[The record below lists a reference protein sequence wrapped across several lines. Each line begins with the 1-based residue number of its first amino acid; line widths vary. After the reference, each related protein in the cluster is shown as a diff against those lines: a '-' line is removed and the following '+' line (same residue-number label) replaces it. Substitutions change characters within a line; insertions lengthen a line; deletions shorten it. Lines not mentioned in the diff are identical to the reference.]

1 MNTATTTDSRVHN
14 RLQAKIAREE
24 AELKALLEGNASETD
39 EEEEQSESE
48 ESASERVEA
57 EPTVSP
63 KDNTKQEKA
72 TEAEA
77 QEDDTKLS
85 AEERTF
91 KQRYGDLRKHQLAK
105 EVEFKE
111 ELGKLKLQLEKATKN
126 ELVLPKT
133 SEEVEAWAK
142 KYPDVAAIVEAIADK
157 KASERASDLDVR
169 LQEIESMRVQAK
181 KEKAEAELL
190 GYHPDFVDIREDD
203 AFHEWAET
211 QPKWVQDALYEN
223 TDDAKSVARV
233 IDLYKVDAGIK
244 TAKKTSSD
252 KSAASS
258 VKTRSTTKPEAD
270 QASKYLSES
279 QVAKM
284 SMKEYEKRQEEI
296 FEAQRTGK
304 FIYDMSKK

>member
-1 MNTATTTDSRVHN
+1 METATTDSRVHN
-14 RLQAKIAREE
+14 RLQARIAREE
-24 AELKALLEGNASETD
+24 KELEQLIKGEAVE
-39 EEEEQSESE
+39 EEEEQDS
-48 ESASERVEA
+48 
-57 EPTVSP
+57 T
-63 KDNTKQEKA
+63 DD

-77 QEDDTKLS
+77 QPERKADTSEAVQKQEEPEQQEEKLS

-91 KQRYGDLRKHQLAK
+91 KQRYGDLRKYQHEK
-105 EVEFKE
+105 ETEFKA
-111 ELGKLKLQLEKATKN
+111 ELEKLKLQLDKATKN

-157 KASERASDLDVR
+157 KATERASDLDAR
-169 LQEIESMRVQAK
+169 LQEIESIRVQAK

-190 GYHPDFVDIREDD
+190 SYHPDFVEIREDD

-244 TAKKTSSD
+244 TSKKVSAD

-258 VKTRSTTKPEAD
+258 VKTRSSTKPEAD

-284 SMKEYEKRQEEI
+284 SLKEYEKRQEEI

>member
-1 MNTATTTDSRVHN
+1 METATTDSRVHN
-14 RLQAKIAREE
+14 RLQARIAREE
-24 AELKALLEGNASETD
+24 KELEQLIKGGAVE
-39 EEEEQSESE
+39 EEEEQDS
-48 ESASERVEA
+48 VD
-57 EPTVSP
+57 T
-63 KDNTKQEKA
+63 

-77 QEDDTKLS
+77 QPERKADTSEAVQKQKEEPEQQEEKLS

-91 KQRYGDLRKHQLAK
+91 KQRYGDLRKYQQEK
-105 EVEFKE
+105 ETEFKA
-111 ELGKLKLQLEKATKN
+111 ELEKLKLQLDKATKN

-157 KASERASDLDVR
+157 KATERASDLDAR
-169 LQEIESMRVQAK
+169 LQEIEAIRVQAK

-190 GYHPDFVDIREDD
+190 SYHPDFVEIREDD

-244 TAKKTSSD
+244 TSKKASPD

-258 VKTRSTTKPEAD
+258 VKTRSSTKPEAD

-284 SMKEYEKRQEEI
+284 SLKEYEKRQEEI

>member
-1 MNTATTTDSRVHN
+1 METATTDSRVHN
-14 RLQAKIAREE
+14 RLQARIAREE
-24 AELKALLEGNASETD
+24 KELEQLIKGGAVE
-39 EEEEQSESE
+39 EEEEQD
-48 ESASERVEA
+48 SA
-57 EPTVSP
+57 
-63 KDNTKQEKA
+63 DD

-77 QEDDTKLS
+77 QPERKADTSEAVQKQEEPEQQEEKLS

-91 KQRYGDLRKHQLAK
+91 KQRYGDLRKYQHEK
-105 EVEFKE
+105 ETEFKA
-111 ELGKLKLQLEKATKN
+111 ELEKLKLQLDKATKN

-157 KASERASDLDVR
+157 KATERASDLDAR
-169 LQEIESMRVQAK
+169 LQEIESIRVQAK

-190 GYHPDFVDIREDD
+190 SYHPDFVEIREDD

-244 TAKKTSSD
+244 TSKKASPD

-258 VKTRSTTKPEAD
+258 VKTRSSTKPEAD
-270 QASKYLSES
+270 QASKYLTES

-284 SMKEYEKRQEEI
+284 SLKEYEKRQEEI

>member
-1 MNTATTTDSRVHN
+1 METATTDSRVHN
-14 RLQAKIAREE
+14 RLQARIAREE
-24 AELKALLEGNASETD
+24 KELEQLIKGEAVE
-39 EEEEQSESE
+39 EEEEQDS
-48 ESASERVEA
+48 
-57 EPTVSP
+57 T
-63 KDNTKQEKA
+63 DD

-77 QEDDTKLS
+77 QPERKADTSEAVQKQEEPEQQEEKLS

-91 KQRYGDLRKHQLAK
+91 KQRYGDLRKYQHEK
-105 EVEFKE
+105 ETEFKA
-111 ELGKLKLQLEKATKN
+111 ELEKLKLQLDKATKN

-157 KASERASDLDVR
+157 KATERASDLDAR
-169 LQEIESMRVQAK
+169 LQEIESIRVQAK

-190 GYHPDFVDIREDD
+190 SYHPDFVEIREDD

-244 TAKKTSSD
+244 TSKKASPD

-258 VKTRSTTKPEAD
+258 VKTRSSTKPEAD

-279 QVAKM
+279 QVEKM
-284 SMKEYEKRQEEI
+284 SLKEYEKRQEEI

>member
-1 MNTATTTDSRVHN
+1 METATTDSRVHN
-14 RLQAKIAREE
+14 RLQARIAREE
-24 AELKALLEGNASETD
+24 KELEQLIKGEAVE
-39 EEEEQSESE
+39 EEEEQDS
-48 ESASERVEA
+48 
-57 EPTVSP
+57 T
-63 KDNTKQEKA
+63 DD

-77 QEDDTKLS
+77 QPERKADTSEAVQKQKEEPEQQEEKLS

-91 KQRYGDLRKHQLAK
+91 KQRYGDLRKYQQEK
-105 EVEFKE
+105 ETEFKA
-111 ELGKLKLQLEKATKN
+111 ELEKLKLQLDKATKN

-157 KASERASDLDVR
+157 KATERASDLDAR
-169 LQEIESMRVQAK
+169 LQEIESIRVQAK

-190 GYHPDFVDIREDD
+190 SYHPDFVEIREDD

-244 TAKKTSSD
+244 TSKKASPD

-258 VKTRSTTKPEAD
+258 VKTRSSTKPEAD

-284 SMKEYEKRQEEI
+284 SLKEYEKRQEEI

>member
-1 MNTATTTDSRVHN
+1 METATTDSRVHN
-14 RLQAKIAREE
+14 RLQARIAREE
-24 AELKALLEGNASETD
+24 KELEQLIKGEAVE
-39 EEEEQSESE
+39 EEEEQD
-48 ESASERVEA
+48 SA
-57 EPTVSP
+57 
-63 KDNTKQEKA
+63 DD

-77 QEDDTKLS
+77 QPERKADTSEAVQKQEEPEQQEEKLS

-91 KQRYGDLRKHQLAK
+91 KQRYGDLRKYQHEK
-105 EVEFKE
+105 ETEFKA
-111 ELGKLKLQLEKATKN
+111 ELEKLKLQLDKATKN

-157 KASERASDLDVR
+157 KATERASDLDAR
-169 LQEIESMRVQAK
+169 LQEIESIRVQAK

-190 GYHPDFVDIREDD
+190 SYHPDFVEIREDD

-244 TAKKTSSD
+244 TSKKVSAD

-258 VKTRSTTKPEAD
+258 VKTRSSTKPEAD

-284 SMKEYEKRQEEI
+284 SLKEYEKRQEEI

>member
-1 MNTATTTDSRVHN
+1 METATTDSRVHN
-14 RLQAKIAREE
+14 RLQARIAREE
-24 AELKALLEGNASETD
+24 KELEQLIKGGAVE
-39 EEEEQSESE
+39 EEEEQD
-48 ESASERVEA
+48 SA
-57 EPTVSP
+57 
-63 KDNTKQEKA
+63 DD

-77 QEDDTKLS
+77 QPERKADTSEAVQKQEEPEQQEEKLS

-91 KQRYGDLRKHQLAK
+91 KQRYGDLRKYQHEK
-105 EVEFKE
+105 ETEFKA
-111 ELGKLKLQLEKATKN
+111 ELEKLKLQLDKATKN

-157 KASERASDLDVR
+157 KATERASDLDAR
-169 LQEIESMRVQAK
+169 LQEIESIRVQAK

-190 GYHPDFVDIREDD
+190 SYHPDFVEIREDD
-203 AFHEWAET
+203 TFHEWAET

-244 TAKKTSSD
+244 TSKKVSAD

-258 VKTRSTTKPEAD
+258 VKTRSSTKPEAD

-284 SMKEYEKRQEEI
+284 SLKEYEKRQEEI

>member
-1 MNTATTTDSRVHN
+1 METATTDSRVHN
-14 RLQAKIAREE
+14 RLQARIAREE
-24 AELKALLEGNASETD
+24 KELEQLIKGGAVE
-39 EEEEQSESE
+39 EEEEQDSADDTEAQAQPERKADTSE
-48 ESASERVEA
+48 AVQ
-57 EPTVSP
+57 
-63 KDNTKQEKA
+63 KQE
-72 TEAEA
+72 EPEQ
-77 QEDDTKLS
+77 QEEKLS

-91 KQRYGDLRKHQLAK
+91 KQRYGDLRKYQHEK
-105 EVEFKE
+105 ETEFKA
-111 ELGKLKLQLEKATKN
+111 ELEKLKLQLDKATKN

-157 KASERASDLDVR
+157 KATERASDLDAR
-169 LQEIESMRVQAK
+169 LQEIESIRVQAK

-190 GYHPDFVDIREDD
+190 SYHPDFVEIREDD

-244 TAKKTSSD
+244 TSKKVSAD

-258 VKTRSTTKPEAD
+258 VKTRSSTKPEAD

-284 SMKEYEKRQEEI
+284 SLKEYEKRQEEI

>member
-1 MNTATTTDSRVHN
+1 METATTDSRVHN
-14 RLQAKIAREE
+14 RLQARIAREE
-24 AELKALLEGNASETD
+24 KELEQLIKGGAVE
-39 EEEEQSESE
+39 EEEEQD
-48 ESASERVEA
+48 SA
-57 EPTVSP
+57 
-63 KDNTKQEKA
+63 DD

-77 QEDDTKLS
+77 QPERKADTSEAVQKQKEEPEQQEEKLS

-91 KQRYGDLRKHQLAK
+91 KQRYGDLRKYQHEK
-105 EVEFKE
+105 ETEFKA
-111 ELGKLKLQLEKATKN
+111 ELEKLKLQLDKATKN
-126 ELVLPKT
+126 EIVQPKT

-157 KASERASDLDVR
+157 KATERASDLDAR
-169 LQEIESMRVQAK
+169 LQEIESIRVQAK

-190 GYHPDFVDIREDD
+190 SYHPDFVEIREDD

-244 TAKKTSSD
+244 TSKKASPD

-258 VKTRSTTKPEAD
+258 VKTRSSTKPEAD

-284 SMKEYEKRQEEI
+284 SLKEYEKRQEEI

>member
-1 MNTATTTDSRVHN
+1 METATTDSRVHN
-14 RLQAKIAREE
+14 RLQARIAREE
-24 AELKALLEGNASETD
+24 KELEQLIKGGAVE
-39 EEEEQSESE
+39 EEEEQD
-48 ESASERVEA
+48 SA
-57 EPTVSP
+57 
-63 KDNTKQEKA
+63 DD

-77 QEDDTKLS
+77 QPERKADTSEAVQKQEEPEQQEEKLS

-91 KQRYGDLRKHQLAK
+91 KQRYGDLRKYQHEK
-105 EVEFKE
+105 ETEFKA
-111 ELGKLKLQLEKATKN
+111 ELEKLKLQLDKATKN

-157 KASERASDLDVR
+157 KATERASDLDAR
-169 LQEIESMRVQAK
+169 LQEIESIRVQAK

-190 GYHPDFVDIREDD
+190 SYHPDFVEIREDD

-244 TAKKTSSD
+244 TSKKVSAD

-258 VKTRSTTKPEAD
+258 VKTRSSTKPEAD

-284 SMKEYEKRQEEI
+284 SLKEYEKRQEEI

>member
-1 MNTATTTDSRVHN
+1 METATTDSRVHN
-14 RLQAKIAREE
+14 RLQARIAREE
-24 AELKALLEGNASETD
+24 KELEQLIKGEAVE
-39 EEEEQSESE
+39 EEEEQD
-48 ESASERVEA
+48 SAD
-57 EPTVSP
+57 T
-63 KDNTKQEKA
+63 

-77 QEDDTKLS
+77 QPERKADTSEAVQKQEEPEQQEEKLS

-91 KQRYGDLRKHQLAK
+91 KQRYGDLRKYQHEK
-105 EVEFKE
+105 ETEFKA
-111 ELGKLKLQLEKATKN
+111 ELEKLKLQLDKATKN

-157 KASERASDLDVR
+157 KATERASDLDAR
-169 LQEIESMRVQAK
+169 LQEIESIRVQAK

-190 GYHPDFVDIREDD
+190 SYHPDFVEIREDD

-244 TAKKTSSD
+244 TSKKVSAD

-258 VKTRSTTKPEAD
+258 VKTRSSTKPEAD

-284 SMKEYEKRQEEI
+284 SLKEYEKRQEEI

>member
-1 MNTATTTDSRVHN
+1 METATTDSRVHN
-14 RLQAKIAREE
+14 KLQARIAREE
-24 AELKALLEGNASETD
+24 KELERLIKGEAVEED
-39 EEEEQSESE
+39 EEQD
-48 ESASERVEA
+48 SADE
-57 EPTVSP
+57 
-63 KDNTKQEKA
+63 

-77 QEDDTKLS
+77 QPERKADKGEAVQKQEESEQQEEKLS

-91 KQRYGDLRKHQLAK
+91 KQRYGDLRKYQQEK
-105 EVEFKE
+105 EA
-111 ELGKLKLQLEKATKN
+111 ELKAELEKLKLQLDKSTRN

-157 KASERASDLDVR
+157 KATERASDLDAR
-169 LQEIESMRVQAK
+169 LQEIESIRVQAK

-190 GYHPDFVDIREDD
+190 NYHPDFVEIREDD

-233 IDLYKVDAGIK
+233 IDLYKVDVGIK
-244 TAKKTSSD
+244 TSKKASAD

-258 VKTRSTTKPEAD
+258 VKTRSSTKPEAD

-284 SMKEYEKRQEEI
+284 SLKEYEKRQEEI

>member
-1 MNTATTTDSRVHN
+1 METATTDSRVHN
-14 RLQAKIAREE
+14 RLQARIAREE
-24 AELKALLEGNASETD
+24 KELEQLIKGEAVE
-39 EEEEQSESE
+39 EEEEQD
-48 ESASERVEA
+48 SA
-57 EPTVSP
+57 
-63 KDNTKQEKA
+63 DD

-77 QEDDTKLS
+77 QPERKADTSEAVQKQEEPEQQEEKLS

-91 KQRYGDLRKHQLAK
+91 KQRYGDLRKYQQEK
-105 EVEFKE
+105 ETEFKA
-111 ELGKLKLQLEKATKN
+111 ELEKLKLQLDKATKN

-133 SEEVEAWAK
+133 SEDVEAWAK

-157 KASERASDLDVR
+157 KATERASDLDAR
-169 LQEIESMRVQAK
+169 LQEIESIRVQAK

-190 GYHPDFVDIREDD
+190 SYHPDFVEIREDD

-244 TAKKTSSD
+244 TSKKVSAD

-258 VKTRSTTKPEAD
+258 VKTRSSTKPEAD

-284 SMKEYEKRQEEI
+284 SLKEYEKRQEEI

>member
-39 EEEEQSESE
+39 EEEQSESE

>member
-1 MNTATTTDSRVHN
+1 METATTDSRVHN
-14 RLQAKIAREE
+14 RLQARIAREE
-24 AELKALLEGNASETD
+24 KELEQLIKGEAVE
-39 EEEEQSESE
+39 EEEEQDS
-48 ESASERVEA
+48 
-57 EPTVSP
+57 T
-63 KDNTKQEKA
+63 DD

-77 QEDDTKLS
+77 QPERKADTSEAVQKQEEPEQQEEKLS

-91 KQRYGDLRKHQLAK
+91 KQRYGDLRKYQQEK
-105 EVEFKE
+105 ETEFKA
-111 ELGKLKLQLEKATKN
+111 ELEKLKLQLDKATKN

-157 KASERASDLDVR
+157 KATERASDLDAR
-169 LQEIESMRVQAK
+169 LQEIESIRVQAK

-190 GYHPDFVDIREDD
+190 SYHPDFVEIREDD

-244 TAKKTSSD
+244 TSKKASPD

-258 VKTRSTTKPEAD
+258 VKTRSSTKPEAD

-279 QVAKM
+279 QVEKM
-284 SMKEYEKRQEEI
+284 SLKEYEKRQEEI

>member
-1 MNTATTTDSRVHN
+1 METATTDSRVHN
-14 RLQAKIAREE
+14 RLQARIAREE
-24 AELKALLEGNASETD
+24 KELEQLIKGGAVE
-39 EEEEQSESE
+39 EEEEQD
-48 ESASERVEA
+48 SA
-57 EPTVSP
+57 
-63 KDNTKQEKA
+63 DD

-77 QEDDTKLS
+77 QPERKADTSEAVQKQEEPEQQEEKLS

-91 KQRYGDLRKHQLAK
+91 KQRYGDLRKYQHEK
-105 EVEFKE
+105 ETEFKA
-111 ELGKLKLQLEKATKN
+111 ELEKLKLQLDKATKN

-157 KASERASDLDVR
+157 KATERASDLDAR
-169 LQEIESMRVQAK
+169 LQEIESIRVQAK

-190 GYHPDFVDIREDD
+190 SYHPDFVEIREDD

-244 TAKKTSSD
+244 TSKKASPD

-258 VKTRSTTKPEAD
+258 VKTRSSTKPEAD

-284 SMKEYEKRQEEI
+284 SLKEYEKRQEEI

>member
-1 MNTATTTDSRVHN
+1 METATTDSRVHN
-14 RLQAKIAREE
+14 RLQARIAREE
-24 AELKALLEGNASETD
+24 KELEQLIKGEAVE
-39 EEEEQSESE
+39 EEEEQDS
-48 ESASERVEA
+48 
-57 EPTVSP
+57 T
-63 KDNTKQEKA
+63 DD

-77 QEDDTKLS
+77 QPERKADTSEAVQKQEEPEQQEEKLS

-91 KQRYGDLRKHQLAK
+91 KQRYGDLRKYQQEK
-105 EVEFKE
+105 ETEFKA
-111 ELGKLKLQLEKATKN
+111 ELEKLKLQLDKATKN

-133 SEEVEAWAK
+133 SEDVEAWAK

-157 KASERASDLDVR
+157 KATERASDLDAR
-169 LQEIESMRVQAK
+169 LQEIESIRVQAK

-190 GYHPDFVDIREDD
+190 SYHPDFVEIREDD

-244 TAKKTSSD
+244 TSKKVSAD

-258 VKTRSTTKPEAD
+258 VKTRSSTKPEAD

-284 SMKEYEKRQEEI
+284 SLKEYEKRQEEI

>member
-48 ESASERVEA
+48 ESASKRVEA

-63 KDNTKQEKA
+63 EDNTKQEKA

-77 QEDDTKLS
+77 QEDNAKLS

-105 EVEFKE
+105 EAEFKE

-244 TAKKTSSD
+244 TAKKASSD

>member
-1 MNTATTTDSRVHN
+1 METATTDSRVHN
-14 RLQAKIAREE
+14 RLQARIAREE
-24 AELKALLEGNASETD
+24 KELEQLIKGGAVE
-39 EEEEQSESE
+39 EEEEQD
-48 ESASERVEA
+48 SAD
-57 EPTVSP
+57 T
-63 KDNTKQEKA
+63 

-77 QEDDTKLS
+77 QPERKADTSEAVQKQKEEPEQQEEKLS

-91 KQRYGDLRKHQLAK
+91 KQRYGDLRKYQHEK
-105 EVEFKE
+105 ETEFKA
-111 ELGKLKLQLEKATKN
+111 ELEKLKLQLDKATKN

-157 KASERASDLDVR
+157 KATERASDLDAR
-169 LQEIESMRVQAK
+169 LQEIESIRVQAK

-190 GYHPDFVDIREDD
+190 SYHPDFVEIREDD

-244 TAKKTSSD
+244 TSKKASPD

-258 VKTRSTTKPEAD
+258 VKTRSSTKPEAD

-284 SMKEYEKRQEEI
+284 SLKEYEKRQEEI

>member
-1 MNTATTTDSRVHN
+1 METATTDSRVHN
-14 RLQAKIAREE
+14 RLQARIAREE
-24 AELKALLEGNASETD
+24 KELEQLIKGGAVE
-39 EEEEQSESE
+39 EEEEQD
-48 ESASERVEA
+48 SA
-57 EPTVSP
+57 
-63 KDNTKQEKA
+63 DD

-77 QEDDTKLS
+77 QPERKADTSEAVQKQEEPEQQEEKLS

-91 KQRYGDLRKHQLAK
+91 KQRYGDLRKYQHEK
-105 EVEFKE
+105 ETEFKA
-111 ELGKLKLQLEKATKN
+111 ELEKLKLQLDKSTRN

-157 KASERASDLDVR
+157 KATERASDLDAR
-169 LQEIESMRVQAK
+169 LQEIESIRVQAK

-190 GYHPDFVDIREDD
+190 SYHPDFVEIREDD

-244 TAKKTSSD
+244 TSKKASPD

-258 VKTRSTTKPEAD
+258 VKTRSSTKPEAD

-284 SMKEYEKRQEEI
+284 SLKEYEKRQEEI